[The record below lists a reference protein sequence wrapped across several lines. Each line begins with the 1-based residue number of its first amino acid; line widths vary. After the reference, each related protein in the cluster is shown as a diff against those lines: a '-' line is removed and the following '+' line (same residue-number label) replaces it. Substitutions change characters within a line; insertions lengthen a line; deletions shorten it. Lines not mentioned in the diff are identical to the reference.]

1 MTNESPPGQTAAP
14 AGIPRRPVTLR
25 MLSLALTVVIGLG
38 LTLTV
43 FLVLLTAERSRL
55 RSDFDSMAAD
65 RVQAIRSGLAED
77 YVELELVGS
86 YITAAN
92 ELGGDKLRLFAQEF
106 GRFTSRVPDLEPD
119 TVMIGYVARVTAARR
134 KGFEAVGQAEID
146 PDFRILERGP
156 AGDLV
161 PAGDRPEYFVATVVE
176 PLSIGVGVMGSD
188 VASEP
193 VLRDA
198 LETAIATGKIATSAV
213 TDLPLP
219 GSNLAIV
226 WQFVPVYRRD
236 TVPGVKPP
244 RDALLGVAAEAFR
257 VDLMVE
263 NSLKDLSPAG
273 IDLELDDPA
282 APAGRQLL
290 YYHRSRSPTGQGVP
304 KDTSGWMSWTTTI
317 NAGGRTWNLTAY
329 PTPGFLRRHRTLQP
343 WIVLTGGLLLTGAA
357 VAFFA
362 GRLRRTLRIESLVQQ
377 RTHDLALEVE
387 KHQRLEGALADSRAT
402 LAGQVARLNE
412 RSREIL
418 LLNEMG
424 DTLQACLSTEEAYP
438 VISLYLPRILPGTS
452 GALYMHDT
460 AGSLFVASAEWGDQ
474 RPAAAA
480 FKAEDCWALRRGR
493 MHLVTGSALAL
504 PCAHAAPQAGAD
516 TLCIP
521 LAAIG
526 RTIGLFHI
534 LGSDEDSRGLAQS
547 VADRVGLSLSNLML
561 RSDLRQ
567 LSIHDPLT
575 GLFNRRYMEE
585 TLEIETHRA
594 ERKGTAIGVIM
605 LDIDHFKAF
614 NDGFGHAAGD
624 ELLRAIAGLMQSR
637 LRAGDIA
644 CRYGGEEF
652 VLILP
657 EAGTEAAAARAE
669 DLRQRVKSL
678 EVKSGETTLGPV
690 TISAGVAVFPKDAA
704 GRDALLAA
712 ADACLY
718 RAKETGR
725 DRVVVAAGK
734 PRSASPPP

>member
-1 MTNESPPGQTAAP
+1 
-14 AGIPRRPVTLR
+14 
-25 MLSLALTVVIGLG
+25 
-38 LTLTV
+38 
-43 FLVLLTAERSRL
+43 
-55 RSDFDSMAAD
+55 
-65 RVQAIRSGLAED
+65 
-77 YVELELVGS
+77 
-86 YITAAN
+86 
-92 ELGGDKLRLFAQEF
+92 
-106 GRFTSRVPDLEPD
+106 
-119 TVMIGYVARVTAARR
+119 
-134 KGFEAVGQAEID
+134 
-146 PDFRILERGP
+146 
-156 AGDLV
+156 
-161 PAGDRPEYFVATVVE
+161 
-176 PLSIGVGVMGSD
+176 
-188 VASEP
+188 
-193 VLRDA
+193 
-198 LETAIATGKIATSAV
+198 
-213 TDLPLP
+213 
-219 GSNLAIV
+219 
-226 WQFVPVYRRD
+226 
-236 TVPGVKPP
+236 
-244 RDALLGVAAEAFR
+244 
-257 VDLMVE
+257 
-263 NSLKDLSPAG
+263 
-273 IDLELDDPA
+273 
-282 APAGRQLL
+282 
-290 YYHRSRSPTGQGVP
+290 
-304 KDTSGWMSWTTTI
+304 
-317 NAGGRTWNLTAY
+317 
-329 PTPGFLRRHRTLQP
+329 
-343 WIVLTGGLLLTGAA
+343 
-357 VAFFA
+357 
-362 GRLRRTLRIESLVQQ
+362 
-377 RTHDLALEVE
+377 
-387 KHQRLEGALADSRAT
+387 
-402 LAGQVARLNE
+402 
-412 RSREIL
+412 
-418 LLNEMG
+418 
-424 DTLQACLSTEEAYP
+424 
-438 VISLYLPRILPGTS
+438 
-452 GALYMHDT
+452 
-460 AGSLFVASAEWGDQ
+460 
-474 RPAAAA
+474 
-480 FKAEDCWALRRGR
+480 